1 MKSSFRN
8 NFQRKIYEI
17 IFKSNTLAGKW
28 FDIILLVLIA
38 ASLMAIILESVASI
52 ENKFGFYLVAIEWT
66 CTILFTFEYIARLY
80 SNPRPARYAF
90 SFFGIIDFLSVLPT
104 WLELYFTE
112 IHFLMIIRSFRLL
125 RMFRIFRLTSYL
137 RESQILLDALSAS
150 KRKITVFLATVLTIV
165 MVIGTI
171 IYQIEG
177 EENGFTSIPR
187 SMYWAVVTL
196 TTVGYGDMSPKT
208 ALGQF
213 IASAVMVLGYS
224 IIAIPTGIVSS
235 EIAMAIHK
243 KNEDRK
249 CSFCSQKGHDPDAIY
264 CYNCG
269 KKFFN

>member
-1 MKSSFRN
+1 MKSSFRSKL
-8 NFQRKIYEI
+8 QRQIHEI
-17 IFKSNTLAGKW
+17 IFQSHNIAGKW
-28 FDIILLVLIA
+28 FDITLLALIA
-38 ASLMAIILESVASI
+38 LSLMAIILESVASI
-52 ENKFGFYLVAIEWT
+52 ENKFGFYLVAIEWA
-66 CTILFTFEYIARLY
+66 CTIIFTLEYMARVY
-80 SNPRPARYAF
+80 SSPRPARYIF

-112 IHFLMIIRSFRLL
+112 THFLMVIRSFRLL

-137 RESQILLDALSAS
+137 RESQVLLDALSAS
-150 KRKITVFLATVLTIV
+150 KKKITVFLVTVLTIV

-187 SMYWAVVTL
+187 SMYWAIVTL

-235 EIAMAIHK
+235 EMAMAIHK
-243 KNEDRK
+243 KSEARQCPS
-249 CSFCSQKGHDPDAIY
+249 CSKGEHSPNAHY

-269 KKFFN
+269 EKL